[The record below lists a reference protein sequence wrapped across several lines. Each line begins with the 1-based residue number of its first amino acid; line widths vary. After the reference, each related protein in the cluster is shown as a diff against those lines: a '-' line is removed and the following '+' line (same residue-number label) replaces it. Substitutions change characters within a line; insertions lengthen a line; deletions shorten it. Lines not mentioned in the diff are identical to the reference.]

1 MIESYEFGR
10 MEIQGKTYTSD
21 LILFP
26 HKIKD
31 SWWRQTGH
39 KLSLKDVEDVFQE
52 APEVF
57 VIGTGYYG
65 LMKVG
70 EDVKKRAKEKGITL
84 VAEKTEK
91 SVQSYNA
98 IASKKKTVGAFHLT
112 C

>member
-1 MIESYEFGR
+1 MIESYDFGR

-26 HKIKD
+26 DRIKD
-31 SWWRQTGH
+31 SWWRKTGH
-39 KLSLKDVEDVFQE
+39 KLSLKDVEEVFHDN
-52 APEVF
+52 PEVF

-65 LMKVG
+65 LMKV
-70 EDVKKRAKEKGITL
+70 EKDVKERAKAEGITL
-84 VAEKTEK
+84 VVEKTEK
-91 SVQSYNA
+91 SVQSFNA